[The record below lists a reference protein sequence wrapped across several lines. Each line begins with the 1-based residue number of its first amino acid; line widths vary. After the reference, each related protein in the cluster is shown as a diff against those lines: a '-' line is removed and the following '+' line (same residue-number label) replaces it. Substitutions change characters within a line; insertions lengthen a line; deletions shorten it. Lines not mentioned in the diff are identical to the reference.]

1 MPIWFQ
7 DIKCLSV
14 QTHTGQ
20 TGMKPDRMFFDRNV
34 VDVARDLVGMSFRI
48 HSVGGIIVETEAY
61 GLEDA
66 AAHSFMGKT
75 VRNSS
80 MFGPPGCVYVYRSY
94 GLHWCI
100 NIVCQTGCAVLIRA
114 LEPKY
119 KIEIMSERR
128 QTSNLKLLCSGPGRL
143 TQALAING
151 QHDGQDIFALP
162 FEIDGCQSPDVV
174 SGPRIGITKAVNLPW
189 RFGIRDSPFLS
200 RKFAD
205 NIPIKPKT

>member
-1 MPIWFQ
+1 MTPN
-7 DIKCLSV
+7 
-14 QTHTGQ
+14 
-20 TGMKPDRMFFDRNV
+20 RMFFDRNV
-34 VDVARDLVGMSFRI
+34 VDVAQDLVGMSFCM

-61 GLEDA
+61 SLEDE
-66 AAHSFMGKT
+66 AAHSFIGQT

-80 MFGPPGCVYVYRSY
+80 MFGPPGSAYVYRSY
-94 GLHWCI
+94 GLHWCL

-119 KIEIMSERR
+119 KIEIMSVRR

-162 FEIDGCQSPDVV
+162 FEIDGCLSPHVV
-174 SGPRIGITKAVNLPW
+174 SGPRIGITKAVNLPR

-205 NIPIKPKT
+205 NIPIKPQTQV